1 MIESPVSLL
10 PFSKYTFI
18 NHTNELCFGKRKLS
32 SIFDSQ
38 PDARKIRREE
48 IFTQEEDRAMGVTRS
63 QQGDAESDSEYF
75 DAVSDLPIM
84 TAQPL
89 SPPPSTIN

>member
-1 MIESPVSLL
+1 MNSTS
-10 PFSKYTFI
+10 
-18 NHTNELCFGKRKLS
+18 GKRKFS

-63 QQGDAESDSEYF
+63 QQGDVESDSEYF
-75 DAVSDLPIM
+75 DAVSDLPPIM
-84 TAQPL
+84 TAQPPP
-89 SPPPSTIN
+89 PPPSTIN